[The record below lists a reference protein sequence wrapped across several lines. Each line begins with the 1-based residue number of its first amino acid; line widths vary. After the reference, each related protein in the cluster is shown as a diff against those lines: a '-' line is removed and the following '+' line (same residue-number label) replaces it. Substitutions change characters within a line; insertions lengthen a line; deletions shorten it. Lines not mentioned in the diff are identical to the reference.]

1 MRKDKAQKQPK
12 GIQWAL
18 AERLRGQAGNRF
30 LEAPVGSLDSS
41 CVAGAVAAW
50 LAPVGV
56 RPRQEGVPASRP
68 AWAGGGAA
76 FAPPGNVLL
85 LFIGSGHS
93 VAEIQPLKL
102 SALRPV
108 PPAPGPGNGLLYHR
122 HSLSSSEAFPGHRKD
137 AAPALGLRS
146 PVGTRRGAGGP
157 TCRRPVCSK
166 RLPPLS
172 TIHAP
177 RVRPGT
183 PLPRVCRR
191 RQLPGQDDVAG
202 GAEPSASGSPTK
214 TTVFL
219 YRLETWRGRWET
231 RRCGQH
237 PRPLQPGPTGSRCWA
252 HYGGRADPVR
262 GCLARPGRRSLLGR
276 VK

>member
-30 LEAPVGSLDSS
+30 LEAPVGSSDSS

-50 LAPVGV
+50 LAPVGM

-68 AWAGGGAA
+68 AWAGGGAV
-76 FAPPGNVLL
+76 FAPPGNVLH
-85 LFIGSGHS
+85 LFLGSGHS

-146 PVGTRRGAGGP
+146 PIGTRRGAGGTHVP
-157 TCRRPVCSK
+157 EACLLQASPSPQYNPHAPCASGHTFATC
-166 RLPPLS
+166 LPPPPAS
-172 TIHAP
+172 W
-177 RVRPGT
+177 
-183 PLPRVCRR
+183 
-191 RQLPGQDDVAG
+191 AG
-202 GAEPSASGSPTK
+202 
-214 TTVFL
+214 
-219 YRLETWRGRWET
+219 
-231 RRCGQH
+231 RCGWW
-237 PRPLQPGPTGSRCWA
+237 SRAVRFGVA
-252 HYGGRADPVR
+252 HKDH
-262 GCLARPGRRSLLGR
+262 SLSL
-276 VK
+276 